1 MRLPALAAIAILA
14 TSCTTAQP
22 SLAEQQRQARELQ
35 RELDGKVAGN
45 PIRCLPTYRARDM
58 LAIDEQTILFRDGR
72 TTYVSRM
79 NGGCSGLGSSGY
91 TLITKTVGGSD
102 LCGGDIAQVADTA
115 SRMVVGSCTFGDFV
129 PYTRP
134 R

>member
-1 MRLPALAAIAILA
+1 
-14 TSCTTAQP
+14 
-22 SLAEQQRQARELQ
+22 
-35 RELDGKVAGN
+35 
-45 PIRCLPTYRARDM
+45 M

-79 NGGCSGLGSSGY
+79 RGGCSGLGSAGY
-91 TLITKTVGGSD
+91 TLITKTFSGSE
-102 LCGGDIAQVADTA
+102 LCGGDIAQVADTT

-134 R
+134 

>member
-1 MRLPALAAIAILA
+1 MRLLALTGVAILA
-14 TSCTTAQP
+14 ASCTTAYP
-22 SLAEQQRQARELQ
+22 TVAQQERQARELQ
-35 RELDGKVAGN
+35 RELAGRVAGE

-79 NGGCSGLGSSGY
+79 NGGCSGLGSAGY
-91 TLITKTVGGSD
+91 TLITKTIGGSN
-102 LCGGDIAQVADTA
+102 LCGGDIAQVADVS

-134 R
+134 